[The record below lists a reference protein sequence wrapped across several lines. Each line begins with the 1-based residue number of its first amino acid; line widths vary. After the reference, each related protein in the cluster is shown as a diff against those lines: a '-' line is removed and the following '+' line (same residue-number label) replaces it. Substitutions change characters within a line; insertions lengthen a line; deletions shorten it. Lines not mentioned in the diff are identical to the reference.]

1 MLSRRSSCRYRL
13 VVVLFAG
20 ALALLAPSFGSAQS
34 SPTEAAHPKPDRA
47 ALASLQD
54 AFADIADSLEPA
66 VVTIYTSKSL
76 RTAADAGDSSRERDA
91 PKSLFP
97 FDRTRRRA
105 TSTGSGVLISK
116 DGWVLT
122 NDHVAGGADR
132 VTVRLHDG
140 REFPGTVRR
149 DYRSDLALVKI
160 TASEPFP
167 FARLGDSDRLRIGQW
182 AIAIGSPY
190 RYEGS
195 FSVGVVSSLFRR
207 QQISDYGAGDGGRL
221 YPSMI
226 QTDAAINPGN
236 SGGPLCNLNGEVIG
250 INTAIESEGGGSV
263 GIGFAIP
270 INSAR
275 FVISQLQ
282 QTGRVH
288 YGYLGVDPTSVTP
301 RTAAAL
307 KVEQGALV
315 QTEPQPGS
323 PAEKAGL
330 HVGDVVTAIGA
341 KTVRNELDLRTL
353 VAQTTPGT
361 TVELAVI
368 REGQTLTL
376 KAVLEEARELPA
388 DTPHAP
394 GKTHLGIEVQ
404 PLSKTFLRDNNL
416 PQDTR
421 GVAIKAIDPDTA
433 AAEAEELTEG
443 LVILRVNGKET
454 PTVQEFQ
461 AATAQLKA
469 GDQVRLVV
477 AAGTPEG
484 LVKRFVIVSID

>member
-1 MLSRRSSCRYRL
+1 MPSRRFSCRYTL
-13 VVVLFAG
+13 VFFLLGGIFALIVPT
-20 ALALLAPSFGSAQS
+20 AGSAQS
-34 SPTEAAHPKPDRA
+34 AVSEATRSRPDRA

-76 RTAADAGDSSRERDA
+76 RTAADAGANSHERDA
-91 PKSLFP
+91 PRTLFP
-97 FDRTRRRA
+97 FDRTRRRS
-105 TSTGSGVLISK
+105 TTTGSGVLISK

-122 NDHVAGGADR
+122 NDHVVGGADR

-160 TASEPFP
+160 TAPDPFP
-167 FARLGDSDRLRIGQW
+167 YAKLGDSDRLRTGQW

-195 FSVGVVSSLFRR
+195 FSVGVVSSLYR
-207 QQISDYGAGDGGRL
+207 QTADPRYGEGDGGRL

-250 INTAIESEGGGSV
+250 INTAIESEGGGSI

-275 FVISQLQ
+275 FVIAQLQ
-282 QTGRVH
+282 QNGRVH

-315 QTEPQPGS
+315 ETEPQTNS
-323 PAEKAGL
+323 PAAKAGL

-341 KTVRNELDLRTL
+341 QERSQRT
-353 VAQTTPGT
+353 
-361 TVELAVI
+361 
-368 REGQTLTL
+368 R
-376 KAVLEEARELPA
+376 PA
-388 DTPHAP
+388 DHCGADRARHDGRT
-394 GKTHLGIEVQ
+394 G
-404 PLSKTFLRDNNL
+404 RDA
-416 PQDTR
+416 R
-421 GVAIKAIDPDTA
+421 G
-433 AAEAEELTEG
+433 
-443 LVILRVNGKET
+443 
-454 PTVQEFQ
+454 
-461 AATAQLKA
+461 ATAHTQSGA
-469 GDQVRLVV
+469 GRG
-477 AAGTPEG
+477 AGTARRYPACAG
-484 LVKRFVIVSID
+484 KDASRH